1 VDFIDTIDGDAE
13 LHHAAASIANS
24 HPRWEADV
32 RLAGGGSGHTR
43 EDALMA
49 ALGEGLERYLASVH
63 SRGRD
68 EIRCETDLPGDALPA
83 ASFAQFSQQQ
93 REARHDHAAFPYQP
107 ATPHTPLRWLSGN
120 RLGGD
125 FPRGDTPCCVPAF
138 AVYLPYQTEVGEPLV
153 APGLSTGLSCGGCVD
168 AAILG
173 GLYEV
178 IERDALALTWLA
190 GMTPPAIA
198 TDWLV
203 AKAGDLLPPSD
214 RTAAYDLTSDV
225 GVPVVLVVCRGEG
238 PTGPILSAGSAC
250 HLDARRAVRKAA
262 MEASQGRVFV
272 RRLLESE
279 PPWQPAADFS
289 NVSDFSLHA
298 RLYSVRPELANEALR
313 FLDGNPCPSRLPQ
326 SNVEASPAVARDLRH
341 VVDRLL
347 KTGHEGASIDLTAG
361 WAAAL
366 DLHVVKVVVPTLMPL
381 HGHHLLPYLGHARL
395 ACRGTAMPQSI
406 IRHEHPIWPY
416 PHPFP

>member
-1 VDFIDTIDGDAE
+1 VE
-13 LHHAAASIANS
+13 
-24 HPRWEADV
+24 
-32 RLAGGGSGHTR
+32 
-43 EDALMA
+43 
-49 ALGEGLERYLASVH
+49 
-63 SRGRD
+63 
-68 EIRCETDLPGDALPA
+68 
-83 ASFAQFSQQQ
+83 
-93 REARHDHAAFPYQP
+93 
-107 ATPHTPLRWLSGN
+107 
-120 RLGGD
+120 
-125 FPRGDTPCCVPAF
+125 
-138 AVYLPYQTEVGEPLV
+138 
-153 APGLSTGLSCGGCVD
+153 

-238 PTGPILSAGSAC
+238 PAGPILSAGSAC

-262 MEASQGRVFV
+262 MEASQARVFV
-272 RRLLESE
+272 RHLLELE
-279 PPWQPAADFS
+279 PGWQPADDFS

-298 RLYSVRPELANEALR
+298 RFYSVRPDLADESLR
-313 FLDGNPCPSRLPQ
+313 FLEGNPRLSPLP
-326 SNVEASPAVARDLRH
+326 NAGVEASPDVVCNVQQ

-347 KTGHEGASIDLTAG
+347 ETGHEGAWVDLTPH

-366 DLHVVKVVVPTLMPL
+366 DLHVVKVVVPTLMSL

-395 ACRGTAMPQSI
+395 ACRGTAMPHSI
-406 IRHEHPIWPY
+406 IRHDHAIWPY